1 MFKRIPALAAV
12 FALFAVP
19 VLAHAQAFP
28 SRPIK
33 IVVPAGAG
41 GAADLLARA
50 VGDHMATA
58 LGTSVVIENRGGAGG
73 LIGSDAVAKAAP
85 DGHTLLVTSNTL
97 VIAPALYKVPYD
109 TEKDFA
115 PVGMMATAPNLL
127 VVNADLGV
135 KTLAELISLAR
146 RESGRLAYGS
156 PAVGSAAHLT
166 VEMLARAA
174 GIQLTHVPFKG
185 PQQAIMETIA
195 GRVPVTIAGVSNALP
210 HLKAGKLVGLAVA
223 GEERSRLIP
232 GVPTFAEA
240 GVKGVDAS
248 LWFAML
254 APAGTPMPVIDR
266 LNAQL
271 NAALK
276 AADVQA
282 RLDALGFD
290 ATGGPAVRLGDA
302 MRREIPFYARVVR
315 EAGIKVE

>member
-1 MFKRIPALAAV
+1 MIARLAALAA
-12 FALFAVP
+12 AL
-19 VLAHAQAFP
+19 VLLALPASGQAQAFP
-28 SRPIK
+28 ARAIR

-50 VGDHMATA
+50 VGEAMGAA

-73 LIGSDAVAKAAP
+73 IIGADAVAKAAP

-115 PVGMMATAPNLL
+115 PVGLMATAPNLL
-127 VVNADLGV
+127 VASADLGV
-135 KTLAELISLAR
+135 KTLADLIALAR
-146 RESGRLAYGS
+146 REAGRLAYGS

-174 GIQLTHVPFKG
+174 GIRLTHVPFKG

-195 GRVPVTIAGVSNALP
+195 GRVPITIAGVSNALP
-210 HLKAGKLVGLAVA
+210 HLKAGKLIGLAVA
-223 GEERSRLIP
+223 GDERSRLVP
-232 GVPTFAEA
+232 GVPTFAVA
-240 GVKGVDAS
+240 GVWGVYAA

-254 APAGTPMPVIDR
+254 APAATPRPVLDR
-266 LNAQL
+266 LNVQL

-276 AADVQA
+276 APEVQA

-290 ATGGPAVRLGDA
+290 ATGGPAQRLGDA
-302 MRREIPFYARVVR
+302 MRREIPFYAAVVR
-315 EAGIKVE
+315 DAGIKVE